1 MIMWIY
7 FKLKLYCINYFIR
20 ILSCNSAHAEDN
32 KHNETKKV
40 KGETG

>member
-7 FKLKLYCINYFIR
+7 FKLTLYCINYFIL
-20 ILSCNSAHAEDN
+20 LSCNSAHAEEN